1 MPNTCTITLQFL
13 GGDDWERAV
22 VLGDN
27 GHFYKT
33 TELLPDSMG
42 SGGFSALSKEEKNL
56 LLNSLHTTDEFDG
69 EPGFPIARDRF
80 ELAG

>member
-1 MPNTCTITLQFL
+1 MPTTRTITLQFL
-13 GGDDWERAV
+13 GRDDWERAV
-22 VLGDN
+22 FLGDN

-42 SGGFSALSKEEKNL
+42 SGGFSTLSEEEKNL
-56 LLNSLHTTDEFDG
+56 LLDSLHTTDEFDG
-69 EPGFPIARDRF
+69 EPGFPVPRARF